1 MAIKI
6 RFDSNHNPLL
16 PTIILANR
24 NGHRLGRITHISDV
38 HIDAFFNDI
47 DRLTFYVTK
56 EDNSEEDESKRICH
70 LWEKIKD
77 FKLIYCKEWD
87 TWFEIRVELTD
98 GDGITKSVTA
108 TALSESELSQVNLYE
123 IEINTETDISRE
135 DYTEPTIIYDK
146 DNPEISL
153 LHRITEKVP
162 NYTIAHVDDTLAKL
176 QRTFSFDNIALK
188 DALDEIAEEIN
199 ALVVY
204 GNGNAIG
211 KTIPARTIS
220 LYDLSSVCLNCGYR
234 ENQFDICPECQ
245 SKNINHGYGKNTKI
259 FVCKDNLT
267 DEVIYTADADSVKNC
282 FRLKAGDDLMTATIR
297 NCNPNGTSYYWSFSD
312 DNKEDMPEELVDK
325 IELYNNTYHYYE
337 TEYPVDISNEI
348 TDNYNRLIE
357 KYQKFKE
364 DLITVASPII
374 GYPNLMNAVYD
385 CIDFSLYLEESLMP
399 DTSMSGTDAATQ
411 AALLTADNLSPVSV
425 SNIKA
430 ISEATAN
437 SYVLDIA
444 KVIVDSRYQ
453 VSINSSS
460 FNKDTLTWTGD
471 FTVTNYSD
479 EEDTAQSSSVNIAIT
494 DNYEQFILQKINKSL
509 SKGDTED
516 YTLSSLLKKELTVVN
531 DEYSGDFADSI
542 KQYGLSML
550 TTIHDCCQSC
560 LDVLIEQGIGDKSS
574 WDGSNPNLY
583 EKFYL
588 NYFNKLQALE
598 YEINVRETEIATI
611 STFMDALSDE
621 RDKVYEALDFENYLG
636 EDLWKILCSYRRED
650 TYENSNYISDG
661 LTNAELFEKANEFI
675 SVAKKE
681 IAKASSPTHQISSTL
696 KNLLVIDEFKKLLD
710 CFEVGNWLRI
720 SVDGEVFKLRLLSYS
735 IDFNSLDTIDVEFSD
750 AVKSSGVVHD
760 SQNIFDQ
767 ASSMVSEFPEVVR
780 QSSKGVNAYNEVN
793 NWREEG
799 LDATLTKIVNT
810 SSNPDVQ
817 FDAHGLL
824 FRRFDTA
831 TGEYDPIQLRVI
843 NSTIVITDDGWK
855 TTRAAIGNFLFKN
868 PETGEFESVYGI
880 NAEVLIGRLL
890 LGESLGIYNES
901 GTLTFNQDGLKVT
914 NGINSVVINPNDT
927 NSVFQL
933 LNDEEKVIYFDED
946 GNAVIRGTIYATDL
960 ILASNVNIEGSKV
973 SGLSDVAFSGSYE
986 DLKDAPAAFSGDYN
1000 DLTNKPEFSTIAL
1013 SGDYNDLVNIPEF
1026 SDVAFSGDYND
1037 LSNIPNFAAV
1047 AFSGKYSDLIDAPS
1061 DISGEIDI
1069 TTLFQKPENHDS
1081 ATNGQYLSYQDG
1093 LGIWVDA
1100 LDKITSNG
1108 NTPVCGK
1115 AVYDFAVSKTQDV
1128 SDAEKFLY
1136 INADG
1141 NVTALSI
1148 DEVKTL
1154 LGIEEMQPIS
1164 ADSLSGIYL

>member
-1 MAIKI
+1 MAIRI
-6 RFDSNHNPLL
+6 PFDSNHNPLL
-16 PTIILANR
+16 PAIILANR

-47 DRLTFYVTK
+47 DRFTFTVTK
-56 EDNSEEDESKRICH
+56 IDYAEEDEAKRICR

-146 DNPEISL
+146 DNPSISL

-162 NYTIAHVDDTLAKL
+162 NYTIAHVDDTLAGL
-176 QRTFSFDNIALK
+176 QRTFSFDNITLK

-204 GNGNAIG
+204 GNGNAVG
-211 KTIPARTIS
+211 KKVPARTIS
-220 LYDLSSVCLNCGYR
+220 LYDLSSVCQDCGHR
-234 ENQFDICPECQ
+234 ENQFDICPQCQ
-245 SKNINHGYGKNTKI
+245 SKNVKHGYGKNTKI
-259 FVCKDNLT
+259 FICKDNLT
-267 DEVIYTADADSVKNC
+267 DEVVYSADADSVKNC
-282 FRLKAGDDLMTATIR
+282 FRLKAGDDLMTATVR
-297 NCNPNGTSYYWSFSD
+297 NCNPNGTNYYWSFSD
-312 DNKEDMPEELVDK
+312 ENLEDMPPELVEK
-325 IELYNNTYHYYE
+325 INLYNDKYNYYE
-337 TEYPVDISNEI
+337 TEYPANVSDGIA
-348 TDNYNRLIE
+348 DDYNNLIE
-357 KYQKFKE
+357 YYKKYKE
-364 DLITVASPII
+364 ELETISFPII

-385 CIDFSLYLEESLMP
+385 CIDFSLFLEESFMP
-399 DTSMSGTDAATQ
+399 DVSMSDTDASKQ
-411 AALLTADNLSPVSV
+411 AALLTGDNLSPVSV

-430 ISEATAN
+430 VSEATVN

-444 KVIVDSRYQ
+444 KVVVDSRYK

-460 FNKDTLTWTGD
+460 FNKDTLRWTGD
-471 FTVTNYSD
+471 FIVTNYSD
-479 EEDTAQSSSVNIAIT
+479 EEDTAQSSSVAIDIT

-516 YTLSSLLKKELTVVN
+516 YTISSLLKKDLSTVNNV
-531 DEYSGDFADSI
+531 YSGDFADSI

-550 TTIHDCCQSC
+550 TIIHDCCQSC
-560 LDVLIEQGIGDKSS
+560 LDVLIEQGIGDMNS
-574 WDGSNPNLY
+574 WAGSNPNLY
-583 EKFYL
+583 EQFYL
-588 NYFNKLQALE
+588 NYFNKLKALE
-598 YEINVRETEIATI
+598 YEISVRESEIETI

-621 RDKVYEALDFENYLG
+621 RDKIYEELNFENYLG
-636 EDLWKILCSYRRED
+636 AELWKTLCNYRRED

-675 SVAKKE
+675 AVAKKE

-696 KNLLVIDEFKKLLD
+696 KNLLVIEGFEKILD
-710 CFEVGNWLRI
+710 YFEVGNWLRI
-720 SVDGEVFKLRLLSYS
+720 SVDGEIFKLRLLSYS

-750 AVKSSGVVHD
+750 AVKSNGVVHD

-767 ASSMVSEFPEVVR
+767 ASSMVSEFPAVVR
-780 QSSKGVNAYNEVN
+780 QASQGVNAYKEVN
-793 NWREEG
+793 TWREEG

-810 SSNPDVQ
+810 ASNPDVQ
-817 FDAHGLL
+817 LDAHGLL
-824 FRRFDTA
+824 FRRYDTA

-880 NAEVLIGRLL
+880 NAEVLIGKLL

-933 LNDEEKVIYFDED
+933 LNNEEKVIYFDED

-960 ILASNVNIEGSKV
+960 ILASDVNIEGAKV
-973 SGLSDVAFSGSYE
+973 TGLSDVAFSGSYK
-986 DLKDAPAAFSGDYN
+986 DLKDAPDAFSGNYN
-1000 DLTNKPEFSTIAL
+1000 DLTNKPEFSAIAF
-1013 SGDYNDLVNIPEF
+1013 SGDYNDLINLPDF

-1037 LSNIPNFAAV
+1037 LLNTPSFAAV

-1069 TTLFQKPENHDS
+1069 TTLFPKPQNHDEAS
-1081 ATNGQYLSYQDG
+1081 NGQYLSYQDG
-1093 LGIWVDA
+1093 LGLWMDA
-1100 LDKITSNG
+1100 DNEIVSTG
-1108 NTPVCGK
+1108 NTPVSGK
-1115 AVYDFAVSKTQDV
+1115 AVYDFAVSKTQDI

-1136 INADG
+1136 IDATG
-1141 NVTALSI
+1141 NVTALGI

-1154 LGIEEMQPIS
+1154 LGIEEMYPIS
-1164 ADSLSGIYL
+1164 ADSLSGIYS